1 MSWWDTGEGDDVIG
15 DQPAD
20 QVREALQQ
28 IVDARAKRSQDKPVL
43 ADLLRAIAIA
53 TSSAGTVLADPPA
66 DVQQIVAQ
74 LKSGQ
79 TVSSGSSPDGR
90 ETRDLVEPLA
100 VCLRALGTIYQDRWE
115 RKPRLSEWLRSLE
128 FVLKYRPEDFLRDGA
143 AHPPQRIETR

>member
-15 DQPAD
+15 DQAAD

-43 ADLLRAIAIA
+43 ADLLWAIAIA
-53 TSSAGTVLADPPA
+53 TGSAGTVLADPPA
-66 DVQQIVAQ
+66 GVLPLVAQ

-79 TVSSGSSPDGR
+79 TVSSGSPPDER
-90 ETRDLVEPLA
+90 ETRDLVGPLA
-100 VCLRALGTIYQDRWE
+100 ACLRALGTIYQDRWD
-115 RKPRLSEWLRSLE
+115 RKPRLSEWLRALE

-143 AHPPQRIETR
+143 DHRPLRIETR